1 MRRCLLFIVFLV
13 LALQVLASLF
23 ETGLY
28 AGEKVFLDNNDLMY
42 TKGWL
47 YYFKWVVKPLSAA
60 LAIFLSLS
68 TVCSCIFGGPDKQ
81 TRQGGRAFP
90 ITLGVL
96 SVIMTALWAVICAY
110 LMKDE
115 ESTSITAII
124 NNSVAANS
132 FVYPLGQGFSLKN
145 DCDAS
150 PFTLFDHGST
160 ACKLLKVESAVAFAC
175 LGLWAISFLF
185 SGFLLCT
192 VNRGRVA
199 PSHKT
204 YGNAAM
210 M

>member
-68 TVCSCIFGGPDKQ
+68 TVCSCIFGGPDKA

-90 ITLGVL
+90 ITLGVF

-110 LMKDE
+110 QMKDAD
-115 ESTSITAII
+115 STSITAII
-124 NNSVAANS
+124 NNSFAANN

-160 ACKLLKVESAVAFAC
+160 ACKLLKTDSAVAFAC
-175 LGLWAISFLF
+175 LGLWAISLLF

-199 PSHKT
+199 ASHKT